1 MKIQIQ
7 KPIRSL
13 DEILALA
20 EKLVKQHGPYR
31 VVLSGGSDAV
41 CVGALNLAKN
51 KGFVKP
57 ILVGHRRR
65 IDNTFD
71 KLSLSQDG
79 WEINEDKDPRNAT
92 INCAKGLLNGDA
104 DILMRGKLMAR
115 DFIKALLDP
124 ELRLKNRGTLWT
136 NIVVVDNP
144 KINRLLLINDC
155 GIIVNADLP
164 MRLRQITKVIE
175 FASFLG
181 IEDVKIALLAA
192 VESISPG
199 MPVSMEEAVIS
210 KMCERGQFPEGVAID
225 GPLSLDLAISPK
237 AVKKKG
243 FKGNVA
249 GNADALVVNN
259 LGIGNL
265 LFKSLITL
273 CGSSSASTVV
283 GLPFPVIFTSRSESP
298 ENILYSIAMAIL
310 QAGPKAYNLK

>member
-1 MKIQIQ
+1 MNTKIQ
-7 KPIRSL
+7 KPVHSL
-13 DEILALA
+13 DEIIKLA
-20 EKLVKQHGPYR
+20 EDLVKTHGPYR
-31 VVLSGGSDAV
+31 VALAGASDAT
-41 CVGALNLAKN
+41 CIGGLNLAMKR
-51 KGFVKP
+51 GFVKP
-57 ILVGHRRR
+57 ILIGHRRR
-65 IDNTFD
+65 IDNTFE
-71 KLSLSQDG
+71 KLNISQDG
-79 WEINEDKDPRNAT
+79 WDIYEDKVHISAT
-92 INCAKGLLNGDA
+92 KNCAKGILKGDA
-104 DILMRGKLMAR
+104 EILMRGRLLAR
-115 DFIKALLDP
+115 DFMKGLIDP
-124 ELRLKNRGTLWT
+124 KLGLKTKDSLWT

-175 FASFLG
+175 FAGFLG
-181 IEDVKIALLAA
+181 IKDVKIALLAA

-210 KMCERGQFPEGVAID
+210 KMCERGQFPVGVEID
-225 GPLSLDLAISPK
+225 GPLSLDLAISPE
-237 AVKKKG
+237 AVKRKG

-273 CGSSSASTVV
+273 CGSSSASTIV
-283 GLPFPVIFTSRSESP
+283 GLPFPVVFTSRSESP

-310 QAGPKAYNLK
+310 QSGPKEIK